1 MRASFVAVAAAFAVA
16 ACSVDIQHGLEE
28 AEANEIVVVL
38 GRAGIPAS
46 KGREEG
52 RKGTWKV
59 RVASSEATR
68 AWQVLREHELPRGRA
83 RGFEVFSKGGLIPT
97 QTEERALYQQ
107 ALSGEI
113 TKMLLSSPGVIDARV
128 LVSLP
133 RERSFGAQRA
143 GPQATASVLVKYA
156 TEAAPTIKVA
166 DLQGLVAGAVPG
178 LHANQ
183 VTVVA
188 APTRASA
195 GNGPEMVQLGPF
207 VVSRGSYDGLQIA
220 LIVAAALVFL
230 LGAAVVVGAFHL
242 RRIRARLR
250 DREAARELA
259 E

>member
-1 MRASFVAVAAAFAVA
+1 MRAFLSAAAAAFALA
-16 ACSVDIQHGLEE
+16 GCSVDIQHGLEE

-113 TKMLLSSPGVIDARV
+113 TKMLLSYPGVIDARV

-133 RERSFGAQRA
+133 RERSFGAQGA

-156 TEAAPTIKVA
+156 AHAAATLKVA

-178 LHANQ
+178 LQASQ

-188 APTRASA
+188 TPAPAGA

-207 VVSRGSYDGLQIA
+207 AVSRGSYDGLQIS
-220 LIVAAALVFL
+220 LIVAAVLVFL

-250 DREAARELA
+250 ERDAAQKPA